1 MNSDFSD
8 FIRFFPIFRLFPKFR
23 LLDSTSLL
31 QTDRISQKMNAG
43 PKRNKTEEVFWKPWL
58 SLWVESIL
66 AIFPTWLVELQS
78 SWLTCNLSEVQL
90 KRISRLTL
98 IDKLLMK
105 KSQNWGTCW
114 IAPGSVQ
121 VDRLLTDFLIYT
133 WTFNVNP
140 HMLRRTPSPPYKLY
154 KTLLIFFT

>member
-1 MNSDFSD
+1 MLTLLTFLALCSLDNVSTVD
-8 FIRFFPIFRLFPKFR
+8 IRLIGLIGSRKKWMPDQKETRRKRCFGNHDWVCEWNPFLPFFPLDLWSCKAVGWPATWVRCSSKEFPGWHS
-23 LLDSTSLL
+23 ST
-31 QTDRISQKMNAG
+31 T
-43 PKRNKTEEVFWKPWL
+43 F
-58 SLWVESIL
+58 
-66 AIFPTWLVELQS
+66 
-78 SWLTCNLSEVQL
+78 
-90 KRISRLTL
+90 
-98 IDKLLMK
+98 KLLMK